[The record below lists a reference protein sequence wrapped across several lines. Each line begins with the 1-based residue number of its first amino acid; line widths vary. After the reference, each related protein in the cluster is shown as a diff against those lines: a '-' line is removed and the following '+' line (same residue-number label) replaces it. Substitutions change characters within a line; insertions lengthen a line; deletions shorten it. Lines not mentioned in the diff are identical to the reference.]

1 MVLTL
6 AVVSMLLAALDAL
19 TTHLGLRTGRLAE
32 SNPLADALYRRL
44 PPAGFIAIY
53 AAGGFLISLALALAL
68 LGPGGQAGFL
78 AVGAL
83 PPIWNTWLIYRS
95 GRRR

>member
-44 PPAGFIAIY
+44 PPAGFIALY
-53 AAGGFLISLALALAL
+53 ATGGFLISLALAA

-83 PPIWNTWLIYRS
+83 PPIWNAWLIYRS

>member
-19 TTHLGLRTGRLAE
+19 TTHLVLRTGRVAE

-44 PPAGFIAIY
+44 PPAGFIALY
-53 AAGGFLISLALALAL
+53 AAGGFLISLLLARV
-68 LGPGGQAGFL
+68 LGPAGQTGFL
-78 AVGAL
+78 AAGAL
-83 PPIWNTWLIYRS
+83 PPLWNAWLIYRT

>member
-6 AVVSMLLAALDAL
+6 AVASMVLATLDAL

-44 PPAGFIAIY
+44 PPAGFITLS
-53 AAGGFLISLALALAL
+53 AASGFLVSLVLARL
-68 LGPGGQAGFL
+68 LGPAGQMGFL
-78 AVGAL
+78 AAGAL
-83 PPIWNTWLIYRS
+83 PPLWNAWLIYRTRD
-95 GRRR
+95 RR